1 MPDLILTGDVALK
14 KLQRMAYEIVE
25 RNGNEEDLILAGIKQ
40 NGLTIAHLI
49 LDFLKPLFKGNI
61 TVLGIDINKRNPK
74 EISLDFLS
82 GNEIKSFDDK
92 VVIIMDDVAN
102 SGKTLLYACK
112 PFLEYYPKKIQTL
125 VLVERSYKEYP
136 VSPDYTGLSLATALS
151 EKIIV
156 ETNDLE
162 IIGAHLEV

>member
-14 KLQRMAYEIVE
+14 KLQRMAYELVE
-25 RNGNEEDLILAGIKQ
+25 RNGDEDELILAGIKQ
-40 NGLTIAHLI
+40 NGLTIAYLI

-61 TVLGIDINKRNPK
+61 TVLGIGINKKNPK
-74 EISLDFLS
+74 EVELDFLS
-82 GNEIKSFDDK
+82 GSEITSFDDK

-102 SGKTLLYACK
+102 SGRTLLYACK
-112 PFLEYYPKKIQTL
+112 PFLEYYPRKIQTL
-125 VLVERSYKEYP
+125 VLVERSYKEFP

-156 ETNDLE
+156 VTKDRE
-162 IIGAHLEV
+162 IIGAHLEG